1 MLKAVFLQLGATVL
15 AVLIAGALFG
25 ARGAVSAAGGGL
37 ACVLPSWMF
46 ALRLIQ
52 ITRKAGEASVFAF
65 VLGELL
71 KVASI
76 VGLLVLVWAL
86 YPSLHWG
93 AMLIGLILALKANLF
108 AFLVKT

>member
-1 MLKAVFLQLGATVL
+1 M
-15 AVLIAGALFG
+15 
-25 ARGAVSAAGGGL
+25 AAF
-37 ACVLPSWMF
+37 V
-46 ALRLIQ
+46 
-52 ITRKAGEASVFAF
+52 AGE
-65 VLGELL
+65 LI

-86 YPSLHWG
+86 YPQLHWG